1 MTATAATLIPQYT
14 DEFIRIYRDGLLE
27 DIIPFWTRHSV
38 DRECGGFLTSLDRDG
53 SVIDTDKAVW
63 LQGRFVWM
71 LSALHNTVAHYGIDP
86 KPEWLEI
93 AQHGID
99 FLDAHCFDDDGRMF
113 FLVTREGRPLR
124 KRRYIFSETFTTI
137 AFAAYAQAT
146 GDAALLQRAVDL
158 FKLTLH
164 YLETPGLLPPK
175 TDPQTRPMKGI
186 AVPMILIAT
195 AQVLREAGGDAELCN
210 TYHRPLHR
218 RDRARLHA
226 PGAARRAGSRGPR
239 TASSSTATTGAP
251 SRRAT
256 PSKRPGSSWTRQR
269 TVATTPASRRS
280 AARCWSGCG
289 RWAGTRST
297 AGCST
302 SAM

>member
-53 SVIDTDKAVW
+53 TVIDTDKAVW

-113 FLVTREGRPLR
+113 FLVTREGKPLR

-146 GDAALLQRAVDL
+146 GDAALL
-158 FKLTLH
+158 
-164 YLETPGLLPPK
+164 
-175 TDPQTRPMKGI
+175 
-186 AVPMILIAT
+186 
-195 AQVLREAGGDAELCN
+195 
-210 TYHRPLHR
+210 
-218 RDRARLHA
+218 
-226 PGAARRAGSRGPR
+226 
-239 TASSSTATTGAP
+239 
-251 SRRAT
+251 
-256 PSKRPGSSWTRQR
+256 
-269 TVATTPASRRS
+269 
-280 AARCWSGCG
+280 AARCRPLQADAPLSRNARPAAAQDRSANAAHEGHRRTHDPHRHGAGPARG
-289 RWAGTRST
+289 RR
-297 AGCST
+297 
-302 SAM
+302 